1 MTNDQAP
8 MTIGG
13 SSDVKTLVIGIW
25 TLVIFLLPPCQCI
38 ATVIH
43 MPTPL
48 IPFEIHP
55 SSGVP
60 IYRQLIDQVHA
71 LIAGGKL
78 REGELLPSVR
88 QVAAAAAVNPMTVS
102 KAYSRLE
109 VEGVVERQRG
119 QGMKILKP
127 QAVGT
132 LAERQEKFRQLVEP
146 ALHRAGQLGL
156 TKTETQ
162 EVLDTLLRKNGP
174 NSN

>member
-1 MTNDQAP
+1 
-8 MTIGG
+8 
-13 SSDVKTLVIGIW
+13 
-25 TLVIFLLPPCQCI
+25 
-38 ATVIH
+38 
-43 MPTPL
+43 MPSPL

-109 VEGVVERQRG
+109 AEGVVERLRG
-119 QGMKILKP
+119 QGMRVAKT
-127 QAVGT
+127 QVTGT
-132 LAERQEKFRQLVEP
+132 LAERQQQFRQLVEP
-146 ALHRAGQLGL
+146 ALHRAKQLGL
-156 TKTETQ
+156 SEEETQ
-162 EVLDTLLRKNGP
+162 EVLNILLQRNLP
-174 NSN
+174 NSSPPTKLP

>member
-1 MTNDQAP
+1 MAD
-8 MTIGG
+8 
-13 SSDVKTLVIGIW
+13 S
-25 TLVIFLLPPCQCI
+25 
-38 ATVIH
+38 
-43 MPTPL
+43 L

-78 REGELLPSVR
+78 REGDLLPSVR

-109 VEGVVERQRG
+109 AEGVVERKRG

-127 QAVGT
+127 QATGT
-132 LAERQEKFRQLVEP
+132 VAERQQKFRQLVEP

-156 TKTETQ
+156 TQSETQ
-162 EVLDTLLRKNGP
+162 EVLNTLLQKQARVSDVGNDERP
-174 NSN
+174 TNN

>member
-1 MTNDQAP
+1 MAD
-8 MTIGG
+8 
-13 SSDVKTLVIGIW
+13 S
-25 TLVIFLLPPCQCI
+25 
-38 ATVIH
+38 
-43 MPTPL
+43 L

-78 REGELLPSVR
+78 REGDLLPSVR

-109 VEGVVERQRG
+109 AEGVVERKRG

-127 QAVGT
+127 KAIGT
-132 LAERQEKFRQLVEP
+132 LAERQAKFRELAEL
-146 ALHRAGQLGL
+146 ALHRAKQLSL
-156 TKTETQ
+156 SEAETRQ
-162 EVLDTLLRKNGP
+162 VLDDLLDAISHDDRP
-174 NSN
+174 TSN